1 MGAKI
6 LTLSLPQQSCS
17 LHDKSL
23 TGHNIICQ
31 TKLVFEV
38 SQLLEFFWINNN
50 KNRLNPVIPKI
61 KRHNTVGA
69 MAQSAR

>member
-17 LHDKSL
+17 LNDKSL

-38 SQLLEFFWINNN
+38 SQLLEFHTLAIALFEVWI
-50 KNRLNPVIPKI
+50 
-61 KRHNTVGA
+61 T
-69 MAQSAR
+69 